1 MAENEIPSNNTYK
14 ESNDRNVSLEKA
26 SSNLAVL
33 NTCKIVVGC
42 ITALL
47 LIKYMKNACSEA
59 HERGYKR
66 GYDKGRKIGYHR
78 GYQRGHQSGWNDG
91 LLYD

>member
-1 MAENEIPSNNTYK
+1 MADNEIQVNETYK
-14 ESNDRNVSLEKA
+14 ESKDGNVPLEKA

-47 LIKYMKNACSEA
+47 LIKYIKNACSEA
-59 HERGYKR
+59 HERGYQR
-66 GYDKGRKIGYHR
+66 GYNDGRRR
-78 GYQRGHQSGWNDG
+78 GYNEG
-91 LLYD
+91 YDEGYSWG